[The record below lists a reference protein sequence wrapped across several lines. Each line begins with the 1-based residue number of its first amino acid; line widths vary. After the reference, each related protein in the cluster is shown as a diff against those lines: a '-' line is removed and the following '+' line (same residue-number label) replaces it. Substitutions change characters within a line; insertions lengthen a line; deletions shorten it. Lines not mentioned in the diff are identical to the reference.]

1 MIEFEVEEKNS
12 FGARIKVMGVGGG
25 GGNAVNSMIDSDLQD
40 VNFLVTNTDAQ
51 ALDVSPVDIKI
62 QIGEKVT
69 KGLGA
74 GSNPDIGRRAAE
86 EDLELITE
94 NIADADILFLTA
106 GMGGGTGTGATPV
119 IAKAARELGVLT
131 VAVVTKPFIVEGRK
145 RLKQAEEAI
154 ALLRKEVDTL
164 IVIPNQKLLDLV
176 DPNISMLDAFS
187 VVNNVLKQAIKGV
200 ADIIMKPGHI
210 NVDFA
215 DVRAIMSGMGMAL
228 MGTGRAKGED
238 RAKQAAMTAINS
250 PLLEN
255 ISIEGAK
262 GVLINI
268 TGDSSLGLQEI
279 NDAAKVIY
287 EKSSDDAEII
297 LGSVIDPGI
306 GDEVMITVIATG
318 FDKQEE
324 DLLMAMPRAS
334 VSRVREAARSN
345 AQKKIIDI
353 PASKD
358 KEVSATE
365 KLPSNFL
372 DLDANDLDTPTFLR
386 RQTSE
391 EKEDEGT

>member
-1 MIEFEVEEKNS
+1 MSFSNFKISQLKLSTSKNS
-12 FGARIKVMGVGGG
+12 F
-25 GGNAVNSMIDSDLQD
+25 SEYLS
-40 VNFLVTNTDAQ
+40 
-51 ALDVSPVDIKI
+51 
-62 QIGEKVT
+62 
-69 KGLGA
+69 
-74 GSNPDIGRRAAE
+74 
-86 EDLELITE
+86 
-94 NIADADILFLTA
+94 
-106 GMGGGTGTGATPV
+106 
-119 IAKAARELGVLT
+119 
-131 VAVVTKPFIVEGRK
+131 
-145 RLKQAEEAI
+145 
-154 ALLRKEVDTL
+154 
-164 IVIPNQKLLDLV
+164 KL
-176 DPNISMLDAFS
+176 S
-187 VVNNVLKQAIKGV
+187 IKGV

-279 NDAAKVIY
+279 NDAAKVMY